1 MKNLN
6 VLHVTDCYDG
16 GVLTAINNLLAA
28 LPEANHSLLYVFV
41 GNSPAREF
49 SSQFEFPS
57 KSWIHRFLFFRRL
70 ERSGKFDVIHVHSS
84 RAGALTRIRKTKT
97 PIIYQ
102 PHGIS
107 FAQPRAR
114 LVNHALFIIEKILA
128 RNSYSSIGV
137 SPNELNLLNKLNA
150 KSRNF
155 IVPNFSQISGERVGK
170 KYVLMIGRI
179 VELKGPDF
187 FMEAARNSI
196 LSSETTFVWVG
207 EGDPEIT
214 QKLKQSGIEVTGWLN
229 QNEITKYVS
238 QAQAYFHTSS
248 SEGFP
253 ISVLDAANVGVP
265 IIVRNIDAFNGM
277 DILKIDNPLEAAKAL
292 TNLQNDPNFENQLI
306 DKSRKLAGSHSAL
319 EARRAYL
326 EVLESVTS

>member
-6 VLHVTDCYDG
+6 ILHVTDCYDG
-16 GVLTAINNLLAA
+16 GVQTAINNLLAV
-28 LPEANHSLLYVFV
+28 LPEANHSLMYGFV
-41 GNSPAREF
+41 GNSPALEF
-49 SSQFEFPS
+49 ANQFEFTS
-57 KSWIHRFLFFRRL
+57 KSWMKRFLLFRRL
-70 ERSGKFDVIHVHSS
+70 DRSGKFDVIHVHSS

-97 PIIYQ
+97 PLIYQ

-114 LVNHALFIIEKILA
+114 LFNHALFLIEKILA
-128 RNSYSSIGV
+128 RNSCLSIAV
-137 SPNELNLLNKLNA
+137 SPNELNLLNKLNT

-187 FMEAARNSI
+187 FIEAARNSI
-196 LSSETTFVWVG
+196 LSAEITFMWIG
-207 EGDPEIT
+207 QGDPEIT

-229 QNEITKYVS
+229 QSEIKKYVS

-253 ISVLDAANVGVP
+253 ISVLDAANVGAP
-265 IIVRNIDAFNGM
+265 IIVRNIDAFIGM
-277 DILKIDNPLEAAKAL
+277 DILKIDNPLEAAQAL
-292 TNLQNDPNFENQLI
+292 MNLQNDPNFENQLI

-326 EVLESVTS
+326 EALESVTN